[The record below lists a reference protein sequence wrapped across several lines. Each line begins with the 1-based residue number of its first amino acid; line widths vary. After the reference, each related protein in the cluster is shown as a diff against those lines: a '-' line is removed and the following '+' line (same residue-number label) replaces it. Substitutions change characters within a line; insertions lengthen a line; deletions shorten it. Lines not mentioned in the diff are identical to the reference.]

1 MHQALI
7 HGILN
12 NDHGSISKAL
22 TLIEN
27 NLPGQSS
34 LLKELQKYSNQSLR
48 IGVTGP
54 PGAGKSTLTDLLIE
68 MFLKNQKTVG
78 VIAVDPTSPFT
89 GGAFLGDR
97 VRMNNYAWDNSV
109 FIRSMSSN
117 GDLGGLAKR
126 SQELGDVLSASGKD
140 YIIYETVGVG
150 QSEHDIIR
158 AADLCLVVL
167 VPESGDEIQMMK
179 AGLIEIGDIFVI
191 NKSDR
196 SGANRLSTALRNL
209 LHFTSSKER
218 VEPSVVNTIGS
229 EKKGLQELHNCL
241 IKYAKKLKKSGE
253 LDKRR
258 KGRYKERVL
267 AHVREKLEKKFWTED
282 KKMLLENSALKID
295 GTSKAP
301 HVMADDLLS
310 Q

>member
-1 MHQALI
+1 MHQPLI
-7 HGILN
+7 RGIIN

-22 TLIEN
+22 TLVEN
-27 NLPGQSS
+27 DLPGQFS
-34 LLKELQKYSNQSLR
+34 LLKALQKYSNQSLR

-68 MFLKNQKTVG
+68 MFVKNQKTVG

-89 GGAFLGDR
+89 GGSFLGDR
-97 VRMNNYAWDNSV
+97 VRMNNYAWDDGV
-109 FIRSMSSN
+109 FMRSMGSN

-126 SQELGDVLSASGKD
+126 SQELGDILSASGKD

-196 SGANRLSTALRNL
+196 SGANQLSTTLRNM
-209 LHFTSSKER
+209 LHNTSSKEGE
-218 VEPSVVNTIGS
+218 EPIVLNTVGS
-229 EKKGLQELHNCL
+229 EKKGVKELYNSL
-241 IKYAKKLKKSGE
+241 IKYAENMKKSGD

-258 KGRYKERVL
+258 EGRYKNRVL
-267 AHVREKLEKKFWTED
+267 AHVREKLEENFWTED
-282 KKMLLENSALKID
+282 KKMLLDNSALKFDSI
-295 GTSKAP
+295 SKAP
-301 HVMADDLLS
+301 HVMADELLS

>member
-1 MHQALI
+1 MHQPLI
-7 HGILN
+7 HGIIN

-22 TLIEN
+22 TLVEN
-27 NLPGQSS
+27 NLPGQSY

-97 VRMNNYAWDNSV
+97 VRMNNYAWDNGV
-109 FIRSMSSN
+109 FMRSMGSN

-126 SQELGDVLSASGKD
+126 SQELGDILSASGKD

-179 AGLIEIGDIFVI
+179 AGLI
-191 NKSDR
+191 KW
-196 SGANRLSTALRNL
+196 
-209 LHFTSSKER
+209 
-218 VEPSVVNTIGS
+218 
-229 EKKGLQELHNCL
+229 
-241 IKYAKKLKKSGE
+241 
-253 LDKRR
+253 
-258 KGRYKERVL
+258 RYL
-267 AHVREKLEKKFWTED
+267 CD
-282 KKMLLENSALKID
+282 
-295 GTSKAP
+295 
-301 HVMADDLLS
+301 
-310 Q
+310 

>member
-1 MHQALI
+1 MHQALV
-7 HGILN
+7 HGIIN

-27 NLPGQSS
+27 NLPGQLS
-34 LLKELQKYSNQSLR
+34 LLKALQKYSNQSLR

-97 VRMNNYAWDNSV
+97 VRMNNYAWNNGV
-109 FIRSMSSN
+109 FMRSMGSN

-126 SQELGDVLSASGKD
+126 SQELGDILSASGKD

-196 SGANRLSTALRNL
+196 SGANRLSTTLRNM
-209 LHFTSSKER
+209 LHYTSSEEGE
-218 VEPSVVNTIGS
+218 EPIVINTVCS
-229 EKKGLQELHNCL
+229 EKKGIKELHNCL
-241 IKYAKKLKKSGE
+241 IRYADKLEKSGE
-253 LDKRR
+253 LNKR
-258 KGRYKERVL
+258 KEDRYKERVL
-267 AHVREKLEKKFWTED
+267 AHVRERLEENFWTED

-295 GTSKAP
+295 SICKAP

>member
-196 SGANRLSTALRNL
+196 SGANRLSTSLRNL
-209 LHFTSSKER
+209 LHFTSSKEG

-229 EKKGLQELHNCL
+229 EKKGLKELHNCL
-241 IKYAKKLKKSGE
+241 IKYANKLKKSGE
-253 LDKRR
+253 LDRRR
-258 KGRYKERVL
+258 KGRYKDRVL
-267 AHVREKLEKKFWTED
+267 SHVREKLEKDFWTED

-295 GTSKAP
+295 GISKAP

>member
-22 TLIEN
+22 TLVEN

-140 YIIYETVGVG
+140 YIIYEL
-150 QSEHDIIR
+150 S
-158 AADLCLVVL
+158 
-167 VPESGDEIQMMK
+167 
-179 AGLIEIGDIFVI
+179 LIHI
-191 NKSDR
+191 
-196 SGANRLSTALRNL
+196 
-209 LHFTSSKER
+209 
-218 VEPSVVNTIGS
+218 
-229 EKKGLQELHNCL
+229 
-241 IKYAKKLKKSGE
+241 
-253 LDKRR
+253 
-258 KGRYKERVL
+258 
-267 AHVREKLEKKFWTED
+267 
-282 KKMLLENSALKID
+282 
-295 GTSKAP
+295 
-301 HVMADDLLS
+301 
-310 Q
+310 

>member
-27 NLPGQSS
+27 NLPGQSY

-229 EKKGLQELHNCL
+229 EKKGLQELYNCL
-241 IKYAKKLKKSGE
+241 IKCANKLKKSGE

-267 AHVREKLEKKFWTED
+267 AHVREKLEKNFWTED

-295 GTSKAP
+295 GISKAP

>member
-7 HGILN
+7 HGIIN

-27 NLPGQSS
+27 NLPGQLS
-34 LLKELQKYSNQSLR
+34 LLKALQKYSNQSLR

-68 MFLKNQKTVG
+68 IFLKNQKTVG

-97 VRMNNYAWDNSV
+97 VRMNNYAWNNGVFMRSV
-109 FIRSMSSN
+109 GSN

-126 SQELGDVLSASGKD
+126 SQELGDILSASGKD

-150 QSEHDIIR
+150 QSEHDIIT

-179 AGLIEIGDIFVI
+179 AGLMEIGDIFVI

-196 SGANRLSTALRNL
+196 SGANRLSTTLRNM
-209 LHFTSSKER
+209 LHYTSSDEGE
-218 VEPSVVNTIGS
+218 EPIVINTVGS
-229 EKKGLQELHNCL
+229 EKKGVKELHNCL
-241 IKYAKKLKKSGE
+241 ITHADKLEKSGE

-258 KGRYKERVL
+258 EGRYKERVL
-267 AHVREKLEKKFWTED
+267 AHVRERLEEDFWTED

-295 GTSKAP
+295 SISKAP

-310 Q
+310 R